1 MTGSPPAGGA
11 DRMQRTLLGLGLMIV
26 GGFFFAGMHGSVR
39 FLSASV
45 HPFEI
50 GFFRQFFAVLLFL
63 PWIARAGKSA
73 WRTQRP
79 GLLVVRS
86 AAQVASLLMWF
97 YALSIVP
104 LAEASS
110 LNFSS
115 TFFVALAAGL
125 ILGEAVGMRR
135 WIAVM
140 LGLTGVLI
148 VIRPGFG
155 EVNLGTVLVVA
166 AAVFVA
172 ASKIVTKVLSNTD
185 SSPTI
190 VMYTAILMSPMV
202 LIPAL
207 FVWQWPTLIQFLWL
221 LAIAA
226 QGTVAHLCLTQA
238 YKIADISAV
247 EPANLVRLIWAAL
260 IGFLWFGEVP
270 DGWTIAGALVITGS
284 VAYLAAGEGRAS
296 ARRRDDMQ
304 SRGEPPIVVDGSNR
318 SNEEPAS
325 KK

>member
-1 MTGSPPAGGA
+1 MH
-11 DRMQRTLLGLGLMIV
+11 RTLLGICLMIL
-26 GGFFFAGMHGSVR
+26 GGLFFAGMHASVR
-39 FLSASV
+39 FVSAEL

-50 GFFRQFFAVLLFL
+50 GFFRQFFAFLLFL
-63 PWIARAGKSA
+63 PWIMKAGKSA
-73 WRTQRP
+73 WRTTRP
-79 GLLVVRS
+79 GLQFLRA

-135 WIAVM
+135 WIAVV
-140 LGLTGVLI
+140 LGLAGVMI
-148 VIRPGFG
+148 VLRPGVG
-155 EVNLGTVLVVA
+155 EMNIGSILVVA

-172 ASKIVTKVLSNTD
+172 ASKIVTKVLSATD

-202 LIPAL
+202 LIPAV

-238 YKIADISAV
+238 YKLADISAV
-247 EPANLVRLIWAAL
+247 EPANLVRIIWAAL
-260 IGFLWFGEVP
+260 IGYLWFAEIP
-270 DGWTIAGALVITGS
+270 DSWTVTGAIVIAAS
-284 VAYLAAGEGRAS
+284 VAYLAIGERKAGRQDDRQS
-296 ARRRDDMQ
+296 AD
-304 SRGEPPIVVDGSNR
+304 EPPIVDDPKDQSRQGS
-318 SNEEPAS
+318 EPTR
-325 KK
+325 